1 MKEQSENP
9 CKKEFEELR
18 LATLEWSRAA
28 DRCKEYAVIE
38 ELSLDTDLIPKSQ
51 EYFDQMRV
59 DYDKEE
65 EARKIYFQK
74 VQAALDC
81 QSKNKSR

>member
-1 MKEQSENP
+1 MKEQSEDP

-28 DRCKEYAVIE
+28 DQCKEYAVIE
-38 ELSLDTDLIPKSQ
+38 ELSLDTDLMPKSQ
-51 EYFDQMRV
+51 EYFDQMRAA
-59 DYDKEE
+59 YAKEE

-81 QSKNKSR
+81 QGKNKSR

>member
-1 MKEQSENP
+1 MKESSENP

-28 DRCKEYAVIE
+28 DECKEYAFIE
-38 ELSLDTDLIPKSQ
+38 ELSVDTALLPKSQ
-51 EYFDQMRV
+51 AYFDQMRAA
-59 DYDKEE
+59 YNKEE
-65 EARKIYFQK
+65 EARRIYFQK

-81 QSKNKSR
+81 QSRHKSL

>member
-51 EYFDQMRV
+51 EYFDQMRA

-81 QSKNKSR
+81 QGKNKSR

>member
-18 LATLEWSRAA
+18 LATSEWSRAA
-28 DRCKEYAVIE
+28 AECKEYAVIE
-38 ELSLDTDLIPKSQ
+38 ELSADTDLLPKSQ
-51 EYFDQMRV
+51 AYFDQMRV
-59 DYDKEE
+59 AYDKEE
-65 EARKIYFQK
+65 ETRKIYFQK

-81 QSKNKSR
+81 QSRHKSR